1 MFSTVYFRFRN
12 YRNTG
17 AVFVFE
23 NTVPFSFPIKKCES
37 KSDGVFRRRFRRFSS
52 LISTARRPCCR
63 SLSITLSLG
72 PSSSP
77 PHLLPLLS
85 ILVSRTA
92 AAAAMPLCWARGL
105 RRQRRYSLGKATP
118 LSSPPALRRLLY
130 GSRIPFE
137 IHADLSV

>member
-1 MFSTVYFRFRN
+1 MFSTVYFCFRN

-17 AVFVFE
+17 AVFVSK

-77 PHLLPLLS
+77 PPL
-85 ILVSRTA
+85 A
-92 AAAAMPLCWARGL
+92 AAPVHSCFENSSRSSDAAVLGSWAAAPASLLARQSHPPLFPSCA
-105 RRQRRYSLGKATP
+105 AP
-118 LSSPPALRRLLY
+118 LALRI
-130 GSRIPFE
+130 SHPFRNPCR
-137 IHADLSV
+137 S